1 MLNLMFKKFTIF
13 YFFDKKLGFLQP
25 EDEVKRPNGPPAKS
39 EAQTSGG
46 AIYKQIGGGFGASAS
61 ASASSGKSK
70 SRHGPISQHGSVEM
84 KM

>member
-1 MLNLMFKKFTIF
+1 MKMLNLMFKKFTIF

-39 EAQTSGG
+39 EAQTSSG
-46 AIYKQIGGGFGASAS
+46 AIYKQIGGGFGV
-61 ASASSGKSK
+61 SASSDKSK